1 MFFSIRAINF
11 NDVAE
16 IKGRKNEDIPLS
28 VILEGVV
35 SPDLKNADLMKKY
48 KAATPIDM
56 LKELLL
62 PGEIE
67 DLSRE
72 IETLSGYRGSTVEE
86 IKKIDEEYEYQL
98 MYYLFREKNVLP
110 GSYYNLPAGDK
121 VVIRAFFEKH
131 MDELAR

>member
-1 MFFSIRAINF
+1 MADTLELLLKCNTAELPKKELRMKRLSEAAGGDVVFSIQAINF
-11 NDVAE
+11 NEGSE
-16 IKGRKNEDIPLS
+16 IKGRKSEDIPLF

-35 SPDLKNADLMKKY
+35 SPDLKNAELMKKY
-48 KAATPIDM
+48 KAATPIEM

-86 IKKIDEEYEYQL
+86 IKK
-98 MYYLFREKNVLP
+98 K
-110 GSYYNLPAGDK
+110 
-121 VVIRAFFEKH
+121 
-131 MDELAR
+131 